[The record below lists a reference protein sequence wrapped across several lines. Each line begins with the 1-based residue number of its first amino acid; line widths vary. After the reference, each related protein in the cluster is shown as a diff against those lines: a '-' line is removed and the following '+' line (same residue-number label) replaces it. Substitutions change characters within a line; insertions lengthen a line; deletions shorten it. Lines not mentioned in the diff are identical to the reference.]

1 MMRKW
6 ITSCIIL
13 LLFLLCMIYKN
24 IVILGACEGLL
35 LWYNTVLP
43 SLLPF
48 MILVNVMMQTDC
60 ISLLTSITGPMMR
73 IFPGVSKAGSFAVT
87 AGFLCGYPM
96 GAKISANLVT
106 EQKITATEGAFLLSF
121 CNNVSPM
128 FIIGV
133 LFTKYIPE
141 EALHLPFFLI
151 LLMSPLMCS
160 QLFRLYYVRHNNK
173 IFNFTKQEIIS
184 PDNSI
189 HNPFTQI
196 IDYAL
201 MDSFY
206 SIVKVGLFMML
217 FSILI
222 RITAQL
228 IPGYGIWKGILLSSF
243 EITSGLSMIDI
254 LPVSSFTKHILLMT
268 NTSFGGLCAIFQT
281 SSMIQAA
288 RLPIGPYIIE
298 KLITAMVTSLL
309 TYLYLAL

>member
-1 MMRKW
+1 MRKW
-6 ITSCIIL
+6 ITSCIIF
-13 LLFLLCMIYKN
+13 LLFLVCLIYKN

-60 ISLLTSITGPMMR
+60 ISLLTSVTGPIMR

-96 GAKISANLVT
+96 GAKVSADLVT
-106 EQKITATEGAFLLSF
+106 EQEITLTEGAFLLSF

-128 FIIGV
+128 FILGV
-133 LFTKYIPE
+133 LFTEYIPE
-141 EALHLPFFLI
+141 KSLHLPFFLI
-151 LLMSPLMCS
+151 LLMSPLLCS
-160 QLFRLYYVRHNNK
+160 QLFRRYYIRQNSK
-173 IFNFTKQEIIS
+173 IFYYKKQNNTS

-189 HNPFTQI
+189 HKPFTQI

-201 MDSFY
+201 MDSFHA
-206 SIVKVGLFMML
+206 IVKIGLFMML

-222 RITAQL
+222 RLTTQL
-228 IPGYGIWKGILLSSF
+228 IPGYGIWKGLLLSSF
-243 EITSGLSMIDI
+243 EITSGLSMIDL
-254 LPVSSFTKHILLMT
+254 LPVSSFTKNILLMAA
-268 NTSFGGLCAIFQT
+268 TSFGGLCAIFQT

-288 RLPIGPYIIE
+288 RLPIGSYIIE

>member
-1 MMRKW
+1 MRKW

-13 LLFLLCMIYKN
+13 LLFLLCLINKN

-60 ISLLTSITGPMMR
+60 ISLLTSVTGPMMR

-96 GAKISANLVT
+96 GAKVSADLVT
-106 EQKITATEGAFLLSF
+106 DQKITAAEGAFLLSF

-128 FIIGV
+128 FILGV
-133 LFTKYIPE
+133 LFTEYIPE
-141 EALHLPFFLI
+141 KSLHLPFFLI
-151 LLMSPLMCS
+151 LLMSPLLCS
-160 QLFRLYYVRHNNK
+160 QLFRLYYVRQNSKIFCYKKHNN
-173 IFNFTKQEIIS
+173 TS

-189 HNPFTQI
+189 HKPFTQI

-201 MDSFY
+201 MDSFHG
-206 SIVKVGLFMML
+206 IVKIGLFMML

-222 RITAQL
+222 RLTTQL
-228 IPGYGIWKGILLSSF
+228 IPGYGIWKGLLLSSF
-243 EITSGLSMIDI
+243 EITSGLSTIDI
-254 LPVSSFTKHILLMT
+254 LPVSSFTKNILLMAA
-268 NTSFGGLCAIFQT
+268 TSFGGLCAIFQT
-281 SSMIQAA
+281 SSMIQSA

-309 TYLYLAL
+309 TYLYLSL